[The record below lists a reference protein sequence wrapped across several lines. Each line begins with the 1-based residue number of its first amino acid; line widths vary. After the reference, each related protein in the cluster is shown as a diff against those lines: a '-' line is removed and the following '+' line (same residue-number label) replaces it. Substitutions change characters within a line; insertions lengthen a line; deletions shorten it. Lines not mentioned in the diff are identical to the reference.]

1 MIEVKHL
8 TKKYG
13 SGVAVSDLSFK
24 VESGKIYG
32 FLGPNGAGKSTTM
45 NIIAGCLAPTEGQ
58 VLIGGYDICEEP
70 DEAKRLIGYLPEQP
84 PLYPDM
90 TPEEYLTFVGRAKGL
105 RGAELHEEIEYVM
118 DATCIGGMRSRL
130 IKNLSKGYKQRV
142 GIAQAMLGSPEIIIL
157 DEPTV
162 GLDPRQII
170 YIRSLIK
177 KLGERHTVI
186 LSSHILSEISA
197 VCDYVMIISHGKLV
211 ASSPIDDLGS
221 ALGEEKATEITVRG
235 SVTQLSAL
243 LESIDAVDGY
253 EIDPT
258 DEDGVLNAR
267 LTTEDEGALR
277 EQLFSALAGAGM
289 TVYRIQPVTR
299 TLEEM
304 FLRLTQENDA
314 AAVDEDM
321 PDDESLAGADDNGD
335 STADTYG
342 DGDETDGETDS
353 GTDADSGA
361 ADGDTDTDGVDGD
374 DIATADDPDEVDG
387 TGAADGDT
395 DTDGV
400 DGDDIATADDPDEV
414 DGTDAAGNTDGD
426 DGYKPLFG

>member
-289 TVYRIQPVTR
+289 TVYRIQPVTG

-321 PDDESLAGADDNGD
+321 PDDESIEGDD
-335 STADTYG
+335 G
-342 DGDETDGETDS
+342 DGDGTADAYGDDVETDGETDS

-361 ADGDTDTDGVDGD
+361 ADVDTDTNG
-374 DIATADDPDEVDG
+374 
-387 TGAADGDT
+387 
-395 DTDGV
+395 
-400 DGDDIATADDPDEV
+400 V
-414 DGTDAAGNTDGD
+414 DGTDAAGDADGD

>member
-105 RGAELHEEIEYVM
+105 RGADLHEEIEYVM

-221 ALGEEKATEITVRG
+221 ALGEEKATEITVRA
-235 SVTQLSAL
+235 SVTELSAL
-243 LESIDAVDGY
+243 LENIGAVDGY

-258 DEDGVLNAR
+258 DEEGVLNAR

-304 FLRLTQENDA
+304 FLRLTQEDDA

-321 PDDESLAGADDNGD
+321 PDDESIEGDDGD
-335 STADTYG
+335 GDGTADAYG
-342 DGDETDGETDS
+342 DGGKTGVET
-353 GTDADSGA
+353 
-361 ADGDTDTDGVDGD
+361 DGDTDTDGVDGD

-387 TGAADGDT
+387 ADAAD
-395 DTDGV
+395 
-400 DGDDIATADDPDEV
+400 
-414 DGTDAAGNTDGD
+414 DADGD

>member
-277 EQLFSALAGAGM
+277 EQLFTALAGAGM

-304 FLRLTQENDA
+304 FLRLTQEDDA

-335 STADTYG
+335 GTADAYG
-342 DGDETDGETDS
+342 NDVETDGETDS

-361 ADGDTDTDGVDGD
+361 ADVDTDTNGVDD
-374 DIATADDPDEVDG
+374 
-387 TGAADGDT
+387 
-395 DTDGV
+395 
-400 DGDDIATADDPDEV
+400 
-414 DGTDAAGNTDGD
+414 TDAAGDTDGD

>member
-1 MIEVKHL
+1 MIEVKDVVKTFDGFRALDGVTMTVPHGAV
-8 TKKYG
+8 YG
-13 SGVAVSDLSFK
+13 LV
-24 VESGKIYG
+24 
-32 FLGPNGAGKSTTM
+32 GPNGAGKSTTM

-70 DEAKRLIGYLPEQP
+70 DEARRLRGYLPEPP

-304 FLRLTQENDA
+304 FLRLTQEDDT

-335 STADTYG
+335 GTADAYG
-342 DGDETDGETDS
+342 DDVETDGETDS

-361 ADGDTDTDGVDGD
+361 ADVDTDTNG
-374 DIATADDPDEVDG
+374 
-387 TGAADGDT
+387 
-395 DTDGV
+395 
-400 DGDDIATADDPDEV
+400 V
-414 DGTDAAGNTDGD
+414 DGTDAAGDTDGD

>member
-277 EQLFSALAGAGM
+277 EQLFTALAGAGM
-289 TVYRIQPVTR
+289 TVYRIQPVTG

-335 STADTYG
+335 STADAYG
-342 DGDETDGETDS
+342 DDVETDGETDS
-353 GTDADSGA
+353 GTDTDSGA
-361 ADGDTDTDGVDGD
+361 ADVDTDTNGVDG
-374 DIATADDPDEVDG
+374 TN
-387 TGAADGDT
+387 
-395 DTDGV
+395 
-400 DGDDIATADDPDEV
+400 
-414 DGTDAAGNTDGD
+414 AAGDADGD

>member
-105 RGAELHEEIEYVM
+105 RGADLHEEIEYVM

-221 ALGEEKATEITVRG
+221 ALGEEKATEITVRA
-235 SVTQLSAL
+235 SVTELSAL
-243 LESIDAVDGY
+243 LENIGAVDGY

-258 DEDGVLNAR
+258 DEEGVLNAR

-304 FLRLTQENDA
+304 FLRLTQEDDA

-321 PDDESLAGADDNGD
+321 PDDESIEGDDVDGD
-335 STADTYG
+335 GTADAYG
-342 DGDETDGETDS
+342 DGGKTGVET
-353 GTDADSGA
+353 
-361 ADGDTDTDGVDGD
+361 DGDTDTDGVDGD

-387 TGAADGDT
+387 ADAAD
-395 DTDGV
+395 
-400 DGDDIATADDPDEV
+400 
-414 DGTDAAGNTDGD
+414 DADGD

>member
-221 ALGEEKATEITVRG
+221 ALGEEKATEITVR
-235 SVTQLSAL
+235 SNVTQLSAL

-277 EQLFSALAGAGM
+277 EQLFTALAGAGM
-289 TVYRIQPVTR
+289 TVYRIQPVTG

-335 STADTYG
+335 GTADAYG
-342 DGDETDGETDS
+342 DDDETDSETDS

-361 ADGDTDTDGVDGD
+361 ADVDTDTNG
-374 DIATADDPDEVDG
+374 
-387 TGAADGDT
+387 
-395 DTDGV
+395 
-400 DGDDIATADDPDEV
+400 V
-414 DGTDAAGNTDGD
+414 DGTDAAGDTDGD

>member
-90 TPEEYLTFVGRAKGL
+90 TPEEYLTFVGRTKGL

-221 ALGEEKATEITVRG
+221 ALGEEKATEITVR
-235 SVTQLSAL
+235 SNVTQLSAL

-304 FLRLTQENDA
+304 FLRLTQEDDT

-335 STADTYG
+335 GTADAYG
-342 DGDETDGETDS
+342 DDVETDGETDS

-361 ADGDTDTDGVDGD
+361 ADVDTDTNG
-374 DIATADDPDEVDG
+374 
-387 TGAADGDT
+387 
-395 DTDGV
+395 
-400 DGDDIATADDPDEV
+400 V
-414 DGTDAAGNTDGD
+414 DGTDAAGDTDGD

>member
-221 ALGEEKATEITVRG
+221 ALGEENATEITVRG

-304 FLRLTQENDA
+304 FLRLTQEDDT

-335 STADTYG
+335 GTADAYG
-342 DGDETDGETDS
+342 DDVETDGETDS

-361 ADGDTDTDGVDGD
+361 ADVDTDTNG
-374 DIATADDPDEVDG
+374 
-387 TGAADGDT
+387 
-395 DTDGV
+395 
-400 DGDDIATADDPDEV
+400 V
-414 DGTDAAGNTDGD
+414 DGTDAAGDTDGD

>member
-289 TVYRIQPVTR
+289 TVYRIQPVTG

-335 STADTYG
+335 GTADAYG
-342 DGDETDGETDS
+342 DDVENDGKTDS

-361 ADGDTDTDGVDGD
+361 ADVDTDTNDVH
-374 DIATADDPDEVDG
+374 
-387 TGAADGDT
+387 
-395 DTDGV
+395 
-400 DGDDIATADDPDEV
+400 
-414 DGTDAAGNTDGD
+414 GTDAAGDTDGD

>member
-258 DEDGVLNAR
+258 DEEGVLNAR

-277 EQLFSALAGAGM
+277 EQLFTALAGAGM

-304 FLRLTQENDA
+304 FLRLTQEDDA

-335 STADTYG
+335 GTADAYG
-342 DGDETDGETDS
+342 NDVETDGETDS

-361 ADGDTDTDGVDGD
+361 ADVDTDTNGVDD
-374 DIATADDPDEVDG
+374 
-387 TGAADGDT
+387 
-395 DTDGV
+395 
-400 DGDDIATADDPDEV
+400 
-414 DGTDAAGNTDGD
+414 TDAAGDTDGD

>member
-221 ALGEEKATEITVRG
+221 ALGEEKATEITVR
-235 SVTQLSAL
+235 SNVTQLSAL

-289 TVYRIQPVTR
+289 TVYRIQPVTG

-321 PDDESLAGADDNGD
+321 PDDESLAGADVNGD
-335 STADTYG
+335 GTADAYG
-342 DGDETDGETDS
+342 DDVETDGKTDS

-361 ADGDTDTDGVDGD
+361 ADVDTDTNDVH
-374 DIATADDPDEVDG
+374 
-387 TGAADGDT
+387 
-395 DTDGV
+395 
-400 DGDDIATADDPDEV
+400 
-414 DGTDAAGNTDGD
+414 GTDAAGDTDGD

>member
-304 FLRLTQENDA
+304 FLRLTQEDDA

-335 STADTYG
+335 GTADAYG
-342 DGDETDGETDS
+342 DDVETDGETDS
-353 GTDADSGA
+353 GTDTDSGA
-361 ADGDTDTDGVDGD
+361 ADVDTDTNGVDD
-374 DIATADDPDEVDG
+374 
-387 TGAADGDT
+387 
-395 DTDGV
+395 
-400 DGDDIATADDPDEV
+400 
-414 DGTDAAGNTDGD
+414 TDAAGDTDGD

>member
-221 ALGEEKATEITVRG
+221 ALGEEKATEITVR
-235 SVTQLSAL
+235 SNVTQLSAL

-304 FLRLTQENDA
+304 FLRLTQEDDT

-335 STADTYG
+335 GTADAYG
-342 DGDETDGETDS
+342 DDVETDGETDS
-353 GTDADSGA
+353 GADADSGA
-361 ADGDTDTDGVDGD
+361 ADVDTDTNG
-374 DIATADDPDEVDG
+374 
-387 TGAADGDT
+387 
-395 DTDGV
+395 
-400 DGDDIATADDPDEV
+400 V
-414 DGTDAAGNTDGD
+414 DGTDAAGDTDGD

>member
-277 EQLFSALAGAGM
+277 EQLFTALAGAGM
-289 TVYRIQPVTR
+289 TVYRIQPVTG

-335 STADTYG
+335 GTADAYG
-342 DGDETDGETDS
+342 DDVETDGETDS

-361 ADGDTDTDGVDGD
+361 ADVDTDTNGVH
-374 DIATADDPDEVDG
+374 
-387 TGAADGDT
+387 
-395 DTDGV
+395 
-400 DGDDIATADDPDEV
+400 
-414 DGTDAAGNTDGD
+414 GTDAAGDTDGD

>member
-142 GIAQAMLGSPEIIIL
+142 GIAQALVGNPRVIIL

-162 GLDPRQII
+162 GLDPKEII
-170 YIRSLIK
+170 EIRNLIRT
-177 KLGERHTVI
+177 LGETHTVI
-186 LSSHILSEISA
+186 LSTHILTEVQA
-197 VCDYVMIISHGKLV
+197 VCDRILIINSGKLI
-211 ASSPIDDLGS
+211 ADERTENIAKMIEGS
-221 ALGEEKATEITVRG
+221 RR
-235 SVTQLSAL
+235 
-243 LESIDAVDGY
+243 
-253 EIDPT
+253 
-258 DEDGVLNAR
+258 LNAR
-267 LTTEDEGALR
+267 ICGPQRDVLRVLRSINEITTAEVFGDREGDSFVYSIESSAGVDIRKPLFYTLSKNNMPLIGLEQQGTNLEDIFISLVDKPKDAK
-277 EQLFSALAGAGM
+277 
-289 TVYRIQPVTR
+289 TR
-299 TLEEM
+299 
-304 FLRLTQENDA
+304 RKDDA
-314 AAVDEDM
+314 PKFDVKPGFD
-321 PDDESLAGADDNGD
+321 AGADKPDD
-335 STADTYG
+335 SDDKPAYDVLP
-342 DGDETDGETDS
+342 DS
-353 GTDADSGA
+353 A
-361 ADGDTDTDGVDGD
+361 
-374 DIATADDPDEVDG
+374 EV
-387 TGAADGDT
+387 
-395 DTDGV
+395 
-400 DGDDIATADDPDEV
+400 PESKEEE
-414 DGTDAAGNTDGD
+414 NN
-426 DGYKPLFG
+426 K

>member
-118 DATCIGGMRSRL
+118 DATCIGGMRNRL

-267 LTTEDEGALR
+267 LTTEDEGVLR

-289 TVYRIQPVTR
+289 TVYRIQPVTG

-304 FLRLTQENDA
+304 FLRLTQEDDA

-321 PDDESLAGADDNGD
+321 PDDESLAGADDKGD
-335 STADTYG
+335 GTADAYG
-342 DGDETDGETDS
+342 DGGETDGETDS

-361 ADGDTDTDGVDGD
+361 ADVDTDTNG
-374 DIATADDPDEVDG
+374 
-387 TGAADGDT
+387 
-395 DTDGV
+395 
-400 DGDDIATADDPDEV
+400 V
-414 DGTDAAGNTDGD
+414 DGTDAAGDTDGD